1 MFVNLLGD
9 RMFGFDLKKLTGA
22 ILVTGV
28 AFLVIGFIGDA
39 LVVPKTQKAAT
50 VAVATTAPT
59 PPKKIEKV
67 VSLAVRLANSNAKAG
82 EKVSNKCKSCH
93 DMTARKKVEIGPP
106 LWDIVQASKAGNGR
120 FKYSSPMG
128 SMGGKWS
135 YKDLDAF
142 IASPR
147 GFLKGTK
154 MTFRGLKNEKQ
165 RANLIAYLRSLSSA
179 PKPLP

>member
-1 MFVNLLGD
+1 
-9 RMFGFDLKKLTGA
+9 MFGFDLKKLAGA
-22 ILVTGV
+22 IVVAGVTV
-28 AFLVIGFIGDA
+28 LVIGFIGDA

-50 VAVATTAPT
+50 VAVATAAPT

-67 VSLAVRLANSNAKAG
+67 VSLAVRLANADAKAG
-82 EKVSNKCKSCH
+82 KKVSNKCKSCH
-93 DMTARKKVEIGPP
+93 DMTTRKKVGIGPP
-106 LWDIVQASKAGNGR
+106 LWDIVQASKGGDGR
-120 FKYSSPMG
+120 FKYSSSMG

-135 YKDLDAF
+135 YEDLDAF
-142 IASPR
+142 IASPK

-154 MTFRGLKNEKQ
+154 MTYRGLKDGKQ